1 MELYRYQTQKVYN
14 DFFYNGEPIVLDELP
29 DAFIVRWDL
38 DPNTGEKIE
47 EVLSAGPVEFVDEE
61 DGMYAFTIENT
72 DLKFD
77 EEIKVTWT
85 YIAEGKLISIVQGYD
100 VITPYVNMSEAYKR
114 LGFGKEPKDSNYV
127 PFDEMKHAESFA
139 RYMIEVYTGQK
150 FGKYYKTVEAIGQN
164 SDVLYL
170 DERILQLDQLY
181 VNNEIVI
188 DDELDFN
195 RFGYNVKITDT
206 NFAIKVNSKDDIA
219 EGAKLDMVY
228 TKHRAFM
235 EGNTYKITGYF
246 GYDVVPPKIQYA
258 AIMLMKDYFGKDN
271 IWRARYVKNVSF
283 GDTDMEFSSLAFR
296 GTGNFFVDKLLSEY
310 RTPNLAVI

>member
-1 MELYRYQTQKVYN
+1 MELYRAQTQKVYN
-14 DFFYNGEPIVLDELP
+14 DFFYNNNPIVLDELP
-29 DAFIVRWDL
+29 SAFIVRWNL

-47 EVLSAGPVEFVDEE
+47 EVLSAGPAEFVDEE
-61 DGMYAFTIENT
+61 EGMYAFTIENT
-72 DLKFD
+72 DLNFD

-85 YIAEGKLISIVQGYD
+85 YIAENQLISITQGYD

-139 RYMIEVYTGQK
+139 RYMIEIYTGQK
-150 FGKYYKTVEAIGQN
+150 FGKYNKTVEVIGQN
-164 SDVLYL
+164 SDVLYV
-170 DERILQLDQLY
+170 DDRILQLDKMY
-181 VNNEIVI
+181 VNNELVI
-188 DDELDFN
+188 DDEIEFN

-206 NFAIKVNSKDDIA
+206 NFAIKVNSNDDIA
-219 EGAKLDMVY
+219 EGAKLDLVY
-228 TKHRAFM
+228 KKHRAFM
-235 EGNTYKITGYF
+235 EGNAYKIIGIF
-246 GYDVVPPKIQYA
+246 GYEVVPPKIQYA

>member
-1 MELYRYQTQKVYN
+1 MELYRAQTQKVYN
-14 DFFYNGEPIVLDELP
+14 DFFYNNETIVLDELP
-29 DAFIVRWDL
+29 SVFIVRWNL

-47 EVLSAGPVEFVDEE
+47 EVLSAGPAEFVDEE
-61 DGMYAFTIENT
+61 EGMYAFTIENT
-72 DLKFD
+72 DLNFD

-85 YIAEGKLISIVQGYD
+85 YIAENQLISIAQGYD
-100 VITPYVNMSEAYKR
+100 VITPYVNMSEAYKK

-139 RYMIEVYTGQK
+139 RYMIEIYTGQK
-150 FGKYYKTVEAIGQN
+150 FGKYNKTVEVIGQN
-164 SDVLYL
+164 SDVLYV
-170 DERILQLDQLY
+170 DDRILQLDKMY
-181 VNNEIVI
+181 VNNELVI
-188 DDELDFN
+188 DDDLDLN
-195 RFGYNVKITDT
+195 TFGYNVKITDT
-206 NFAIKVNSKDDIA
+206 NFAIKVNSNDDIA
-219 EGAKLDMVY
+219 EGAKLDLVY
-228 TKHRAFM
+228 KKHRAFM
-235 EGNTYKITGYF
+235 EGNAYKITGYF

-271 IWRARYVKNVSF
+271 IWRSRYVKNVSF